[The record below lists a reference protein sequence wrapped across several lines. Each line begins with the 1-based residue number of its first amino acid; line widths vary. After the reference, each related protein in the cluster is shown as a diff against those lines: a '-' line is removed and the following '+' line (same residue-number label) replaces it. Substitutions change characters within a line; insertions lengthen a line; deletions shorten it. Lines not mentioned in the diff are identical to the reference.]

1 MKIVRLVITY
11 QVCLLLVLG
20 IAACEDSVKTAESD
34 SIEQAQIP
42 FGAPRTFRLGFS
54 DSMSGV
60 SVESVSENWD
70 RMSQSAEAIVVNWQ
84 VSTDEFLDDEFS
96 VSEEY
101 GDRVVALKTE
111 ISSRDLDLVLLIEV
125 FDSSGDEII
134 FMHRR
139 SGSKPNSD
147 KDFFRALDNE
157 LRFLARNLSP
167 WALILGNQVN
177 LAFESNPDLYFQY
190 ATEYGN
196 LYKSVKDI
204 DSTVLVA
211 PSFAYEELVGVALYS
226 GIHPPRWELLA
237 TYEGVMDMFAI
248 STFPSFAY
256 PTALSIPSDYY
267 SSIKLHTD
275 APLFVLQTGFH
286 VGEGYSD
293 QQMTTVSEQRRY
305 LERLFDEADS
315 LNALLISWY
324 LIQDS
329 DQFPRSYRA
338 LGTTG
343 LYDILGDPKPS
354 WTVWSRI
361 IRRPMTVPSLN

>member
-1 MKIVRLVITY
+1 MKMVRLVITY
-11 QVCLLLVLG
+11 QVCLFLLLG
-20 IAACEDSVKTAESD
+20 SAACEDSDETAGSD
-34 SIEQAQIP
+34 LIEETQIP
-42 FGAPRTFRLGFS
+42 FGAPRTFRLGFG
-54 DSMSGV
+54 DSMSGG
-60 SVESVSENWD
+60 SAERVSENWD
-70 RMSQSAEAIVVNWQ
+70 RISESAEAIVVNWK

-96 VSEEY
+96 VSDGY

-111 ISSRDLDLVLLIEV
+111 ISNRDLDLILLIEV

-134 FMHRR
+134 FTHSK
-139 SGSKPNSD
+139 SGSEPNRN
-147 KDFFRALDNE
+147 KEFFQALDNE

-190 ATEYGN
+190 AAEYGN

-226 GIHPPRWELLA
+226 GTHPPRWELLA
-237 TYEGVMDMFAI
+237 AYEDIMDMFAI

-315 LNALLISWY
+315 LHALLISWY

>member
-1 MKIVRLVITY
+1 MK
-11 QVCLLLVLG
+11 
-20 IAACEDSVKTAESD
+20 
-34 SIEQAQIP
+34 
-42 FGAPRTFRLGFS
+42 
-54 DSMSGV
+54 
-60 SVESVSENWD
+60 
-70 RMSQSAEAIVVNWQ
+70 
-84 VSTDEFLDDEFS
+84 
-96 VSEEY
+96 
-101 GDRVVALKTE
+101 
-111 ISSRDLDLVLLIEV
+111 
-125 FDSSGDEII
+125 
-134 FMHRR
+134 
-139 SGSKPNSD
+139 
-147 KDFFRALDNE
+147 
-157 LRFLARNLSP
+157 FLARNLSP
-167 WALILGNQVN
+167 WALILGDQVIV
-177 LAFESNPDLYFQY
+177 AFESNPYLYFRY
-190 ATEYGN
+190 AAEYGN
-196 LYKSVKDI
+196 LYKSVKAI

>member
-1 MKIVRLVITY
+1 MKLVRLVITY
-11 QVCLLLVLG
+11 QVCLFLLLG
-20 IAACEDSVKTAESD
+20 SAACEDSDETVGSD
-34 SIEQAQIP
+34 LIEQTQIP
-42 FGAPRTFRLGFS
+42 FGAPRTFRLGFV
-54 DSMSGV
+54 DSMSGG
-60 SVESVSENWD
+60 SAERVSENWD

-84 VSTDEFLDDEFS
+84 VSTDEFLDGEFS
-96 VSEEY
+96 VSEGY

-111 ISSRDLDLVLLIEV
+111 ISNRDLDLILLIEI

-134 FMHRR
+134 FTHRK
-139 SGSKPNSD
+139 SGSEPNSD
-147 KDFFRALDNE
+147 REFFQALDNE

-167 WALILGNQVN
+167 WALILGNEVN

-190 ATEYGN
+190 AAEYGN
-196 LYKSVKDI
+196 MYKSIKAV

-211 PSFAYEELVGVALYS
+211 PSFAYEEFVGVALYS
-226 GIHPPRWELLA
+226 GIQPPRWELLPA
-237 TYEGVMDMFAI
+237 YEGVMDMFAI

-305 LERLFDEADS
+305 VERLFDEADA
-315 LNALLISWY
+315 LDALLISWY
-324 LIQDS
+324 LLQDS

-354 WTVWSRI
+354 WAVWSGI
-361 IRRPMTVPSLN
+361 TRRPMAVPSLN